1 MGKVFFSWQS
11 DLPNSTNRSFIESIV
26 EKAIKQVNDEIEFSL
41 ETTVDRDTKNILGS
55 PDIANTILEKIS
67 KSDIFI
73 ADISIINK
81 ESKGRK
87 TANPNVLFEL
97 GYAVNELGWDRVI
110 CLFNSDFGD
119 LSDLPFDLRN
129 RRVIR
134 YDTTNRAKTKQELVK
149 VIVKIIKSN
158 SSLLE
163 IRREVSDYYSINI
176 YSCFITILSRILKVL
191 FGNDTECTIGNISK
205 LFLLD
210 VSDIEEQMSQSQ
222 LGFNLF
228 RSYEK
233 TVDILVD
240 ELDRIVSIN
249 HFNAKLYVPIIQLIK
264 ELKSYNLYLNRER
277 QLNNYMQEDSEESIY
292 KLVGGENNRYI
303 LGKLLND
310 EQIQVIDF
318 GDIKRKD
325 HIDNSLYYYDLDGHW
340 VQFYSLHFKN
350 CIDKISKFV
359 EINGGE
365 FLIDNTVILL
375 GNRKNTK
382 QDS

>member
-73 ADISIINK
+73 ADISIINN

-119 LSDLPFDLRN
+119 VSDLPFDLRN

-191 FGNDTECTIGNISK
+191 FGNATECTIGNISK

-210 VSDIEEQMSQSQ
+210 VSDIEKQMSQSQ

-318 GDIKRKD
+318 GDVKRKD

-382 QDS
+382 QDN